1 MRLSIKLKKQRA
13 KREVLTKSKEV
24 KKLTLWP
31 MRKTPVINSGLKYRE
46 SFKVLCLK
54 YILNISLDMYLSEAL
69 IRVYFFVR
77 VAVIYFVRSNGLF
90 KWAFIVWS
98 CNVYEFGWDKFTSF
112 MKVFCVCVYFWYWNF
127 CSNWQTEMNIENIF
141 LENLLVKNEF
151 KFWIFLLK
159 I

>member
-24 KKLTLWP
+24 NKLTLWP

-77 VAVIYFVRSNGLF
+77 VAVIYFVCSNGLF

-98 CNVYEFGWDKFTSF
+98 WNVYEFGWDKFTSF
-112 MKVFCVCVYFWYWNF
+112 MKVFCVCVLFG
-127 CSNWQTEMNIENIF
+127 IEIF
-141 LENLLVKNEF
+141 VSIGKP
-151 KFWIFLLK
+151 KWTLK
-159 I
+159 ISFLKIYW